1 MKRRIIPLLLVLVLV
16 LAMLPVNAMAAT
28 TLQGDTDENGTV
40 DVTLTISEGTAN
52 FYTTKEDAQLFKEP
66 LSVPYFDL
74 ALYGLEGYYYN
85 PDCYATGYQTA
96 GTKEVAEGVVTVM
109 HVFIY
114 ATERFMMGYDPEDCG
129 KGSDISPYI
138 SWTQGVGSTFMKFW
152 NGSTNLN
159 YYVNYQYPLGRP
171 GWGSTSDQIALTD
184 GDAIDIHLIQDGHV
198 SGSQYSFFELANG
211 KRDAA
216 KVTKGDSLTLTLNK
230 TTSSYGTTTL
240 YSPAKNNAVYYVNEE
255 DYSGEA
261 VTAWQLLGTTNDDGK
276 ITIPGTLDVGT
287 YLISCKGVVDGTG
300 ERGPAAF
307 RLTVKEKVDFQYGD
321 VNQDGEITA
330 ADASIALRY
339 AVNPDGEFED
349 MEMKAADVNGDGKI
363 TSADASMI
371 LQYTVGKLTEF
382 PAA

>member
-1 MKRRIIPLLLVLVLV
+1 M
-16 LAMLPVNAMAAT
+16 AMLLALLPMQSIAAT
-28 TLQGDTDENGTV
+28 TLQGDTDESGTV
-40 DVTLTISEGTAN
+40 DVTLTISEGIDN
-52 FYTTKEDAQLFKEP
+52 FYTTKEGYQLVKES

-74 ALYGLEGYYYN
+74 ALYGLDQYYYN
-85 PDCYATGYQTA
+85 PDCYASGYQTA
-96 GTKEVAEGVVTVM
+96 GTKDVANGVVTVM

-114 ATERFMMGYDPEDCG
+114 ATERFMMGYDPNECG
-129 KGSDISPYI
+129 KGDCDISPYI

-216 KVTKGDSLTLTLNK
+216 KVNKGESLTLTLNK
-230 TTSSYGTTTL
+230 TTSSYGTITL
-240 YSPAKNNAVYYVNEE
+240 YSPAKNNAVYYIDE
-255 DYSGEA
+255 DEYDGSN
-261 VTAWQLLGTTNDDGK
+261 VTAWKTLGNTNDDGK
-276 ITIPGTLDVGT
+276 ITIPGTLNVGT

-307 RLTVKEKVDFQYGD
+307 RLTVKEKVDLQYGD
-321 VNQDGEITA
+321 VNEDGTITSY
-330 ADASIALRY
+330 DASMVLQYCAETG
-339 AVNPDGEFED
+339 NTE
-349 MEMKAADVNGDGKI
+349 EMVIGAADVDGDGNI
-363 TSADASMI
+363 TAYDASLI
-371 LQYTVGKLTEF
+371 LRRSAGLITEF
-382 PAA
+382 PQD

>member
-28 TLQGDTDENGTV
+28 TLQGDTDESGTV

-52 FYTTKEDAQLFKEP
+52 FYTTQEDAQLFKET
-66 LSVPYFDL
+66 LNVPYFDL
-74 ALYGLEGYYYN
+74 ALYGLDQYYYN

-129 KGSDISPYI
+129 KGSNISPYI
-138 SWTQGVGSTFMKFW
+138 SWSQGVGSTFMKFW

-159 YYVNYQYPLGRP
+159 YYVNYQFPLGRP
-171 GWGSTSDQIALTD
+171 GWGSTSDQIPLTD
-184 GDAIDIHLIQDGHV
+184 GDAIDIHLIKDGHV
-198 SGSQYSFFELANG
+198 SGSQYSFFETANG

-216 KVTKGDSLTLTLNK
+216 KVTEGDSLTLTLNK
-230 TTSSYGTTTL
+230 TTSSYGSTTL
-240 YSPAKNNAVYYVNEE
+240 YSPAKNNAVYYIQE
-255 DYSGEA
+255 DEYDGSQ
-261 VTAWQLLGTTNDDGK
+261 VTGWKYLNNTDENGK
-276 ITIPGTLDVGT
+276 ITIPGTLEPGT
-287 YLISCKGVVDGTG
+287 YLISCKGVVDNTG

-321 VNQDGEITA
+321 VNQDGKVTSV
-330 ADASIALRY
+330 DAGIALRY
-339 AVNPDGEFED
+339 AVNADGDFE
-349 MEMKAADVNGDGKI
+349 EMNMDAADVNGDGQI
-363 TSADASMI
+363 TSVDASMI
-371 LQYTVGKLTEF
+371 LRYAMGKLTEF